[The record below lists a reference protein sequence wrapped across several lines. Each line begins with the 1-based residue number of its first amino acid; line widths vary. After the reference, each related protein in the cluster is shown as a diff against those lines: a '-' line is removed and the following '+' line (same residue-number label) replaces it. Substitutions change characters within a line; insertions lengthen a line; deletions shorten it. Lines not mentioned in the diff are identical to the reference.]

1 MHCYVLENDGGPSA
15 KGATIYDV
23 RTVCGYQ
30 KIRIK
35 GRLVW
40 RLRENREVAC
50 KSGREG
56 GDQKSQFIVDVICNQ
71 VGIRA
76 TRGTAVSSLH
86 KTA

>member
-40 RLRENREVAC
+40 RLRENGEVAC
-50 KSGREG
+50 KSGQG
-56 GDQKSQFIVDVICNQ
+56 GGVQKCKYFADVIC
-71 VGIRA
+71 GW
-76 TRGTAVSSLH
+76 SLNR
-86 KTA
+86 